1 MSARS
6 LMSMKFCVHLPQAFT
21 THNASESINGLI
33 VQHKTAWFRTKNRR
47 YNQHPRS
54 GAQPCLGGSAPE
66 NEPRNTSLA
75 LAIPLLKQY
84 TWYFTFNHAS
94 FSVDHGFS
102 GYLYSDSSLHCH
114 SIQSSPLLLLWYNLG
129 QEATMQSI
137 YPQMP
142 VTVLDFETTGF
153 SPKSGHR
160 VIEVGAVKVRQGQTV
175 NTYESLVHFSGDL
188 SPQIT
193 KLTGI
198 KSWELMNAP
207 QPKTV
212 FTQLLDFIG
221 NDAVVAHNASFEQR
235 FLTAELQ
242 HLNLKQVPLNF
253 YCTLKLARKYLP
265 QAPNHQLETLLSI
278 LKAPVKL
285 PLHRA
290 CNDALA
296 TVHLWLLLA
305 SLSAEEARK

>member
-1 MSARS
+1 
-6 LMSMKFCVHLPQAFT
+6 
-21 THNASESINGLI
+21 
-33 VQHKTAWFRTKNRR
+33 
-47 YNQHPRS
+47 
-54 GAQPCLGGSAPE
+54 
-66 NEPRNTSLA
+66 
-75 LAIPLLKQY
+75 
-84 TWYFTFNHAS
+84 
-94 FSVDHGFS
+94 
-102 GYLYSDSSLHCH
+102 
-114 SIQSSPLLLLWYNLG
+114 
-129 QEATMQSI
+129 MQSI